1 MGTLLVVC
9 LGGFAIQVCV
19 PRAIHLPFSFQR
31 KEIEMNEKK
40 GGSKERKKKRRERE
54 KEKEIEKL

>member
-19 PRAIHLPFSFQR
+19 PCAIHLPFSFQR
-31 KEIEMNEKK
+31 KEMNEKK
-40 GGSKERKKKRRERE
+40 GGSKE
-54 KEKEIEKL
+54 KEKKIEKL